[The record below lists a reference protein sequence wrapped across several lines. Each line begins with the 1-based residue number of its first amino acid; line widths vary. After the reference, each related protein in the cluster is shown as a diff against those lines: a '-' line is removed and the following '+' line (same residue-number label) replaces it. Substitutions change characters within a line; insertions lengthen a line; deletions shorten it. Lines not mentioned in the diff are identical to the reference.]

1 MTADCG
7 WLWLFA
13 GAALMLLELVT
24 PGFVLFFFG
33 LAAATVGGIR
43 LAVGEAFTL
52 AAQLAAFSA
61 LSVVY
66 LVALRR
72 FVTRLF
78 ADGAHAARPDIDN
91 EYVGRVGRVT
101 AAIAPA
107 RPGRVEIGDAEWTA
121 TADAPVAAGAAVKV
135 VSQENLTMKVEEI
148 A

>member
-52 AAQLAAFSA
+52 AAQLAAFSV

-72 FVTRLF
+72 FVTRVFSGGEL
-78 ADGAHAARPDIDN
+78 AVRPDLAG
-91 EYVGRVGRVT
+91 EYVGRTGRVT
-101 AAIAPA
+101 TAIAPP
-107 RPGRVEIGDAEWTA
+107 RSGRVELGDAEWTA
-121 TADAPVAAGAAVKV
+121 TADAPIAAGVAVKV
-135 VSQENLTMKVEEI
+135 VSQENLTMKVEVL

>member
-101 AAIAPA
+101 AAVAPA
-107 RPGRVEIGDAEWTA
+107 HDPPLFFEARLSCATSPDSAGFTFAFSTIASTCFASMRVAR
-121 TADAPVAAGAAVKV
+121 
-135 VSQENLTMKVEEI
+135 
-148 A
+148 

>member
-78 ADGAHAARPDIDN
+78 ADG
-91 EYVGRVGRVT
+91 GRVGRVP

-107 RPGRVEIGDAEWTA
+107 LAGRVVIGDAEWTA